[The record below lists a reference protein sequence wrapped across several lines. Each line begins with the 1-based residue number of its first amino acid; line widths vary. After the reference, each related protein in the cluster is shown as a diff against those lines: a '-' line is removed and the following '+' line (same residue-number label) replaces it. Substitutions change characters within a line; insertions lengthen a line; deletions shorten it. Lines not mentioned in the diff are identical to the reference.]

1 MANPV
6 KFEPFT
12 NIGAPTAKPAPPAQP
27 SPAPPPSTPPPSF
40 TPPPS
45 AQPGFTAPARPLDFR
60 TSDPTRYLSAGA
72 YLSRAVRDMVFTHVI
87 NEKHRAIIAS
97 YGVDLATVAGHCLLA
112 RRRKMA
118 RDGLICG
125 LAILFLGSLFLG
137 VPLVTPLILLGAWG
151 VVVFD
156 SYNTK
161 FNILGARFG
170 KKSFDPDRIQNQ
182 LKPSDKTKLAEIAAL
197 QKGNVVVYGGFS
209 PFVGSG
215 IEVGGWSFTT
225 KVNKGKEE
233 HGKRLTPM
241 PVRPEEMHQALTRA
255 IYDLGLDSVSVED
268 KLYVDGEEIR
278 DDRTFLSHPLGRPY
292 STVDPATVRNFIANS
307 TPAVRHYKCI
317 QTISWKAELV
327 LSIFVRFTKVKNN
340 LFAEASYFLLTPLLE
355 FYHQIDNLRPT
366 PKFREVVD
374 LLIQSAIKAPFMFLY
389 SPAVTLFNLLS
400 PFIEWWAEKDARK
413 AIEEKPAFNYGAVTS
428 IRERVTSDSY
438 RRYFQ
443 KLDKEMHV
451 KIIERQI
458 LDCITEFLESKNV
471 DTSESNERKERIIN
485 YGVIVSGGSVQAQS
499 IAAGNQAMAQVNKL
513 ANAIGLPGVG
523 KVAFS
528 PLNVK
533 QNPGHSKTKG

>member
-1 MANPV
+1 MADPV

-12 NIGAPTAKPAPPAQP
+12 NLGAPTAKPAQP
-27 SPAPPPSTPPPSF
+27 SPAPPSSYTPPPAPPSYM
-40 TPPPS
+40 PPS
-45 AQPGFTAPARPLDFR
+45 AQPGFTLPTRPLDFR

-72 YLSRAVRDMVFTHVI
+72 YLSRTVRDLVFTHVI
-87 NEKHRAIIAS
+87 NEKHKAIVAS

-112 RRRKMA
+112 RRQKMA

-125 LAILFLGSLFLG
+125 LAILFLGASVLSAPIVML
-137 VPLVTPLILLGAWG
+137 LILLGAWG
-151 VVVFD
+151 IVVFD

-161 FNILGARFG
+161 FNILGACFG

-215 IEVGGWSFTT
+215 IDVGGWSFTT
-225 KVNKGKEE
+225 KINKGKEE

-241 PVRPEEMHQALTRA
+241 PVHPEEMHQALTRA
-255 IYDLGLDSVSVED
+255 IYDLGLDGVSVED

-307 TPAVRHYKCI
+307 TSAVRHYKCI
-317 QTISWKAELV
+317 QTVSWKAELV
-327 LSIFVRFTKVKNN
+327 LSIFIRFTKVKNN
-340 LFAEASYFLLTPLLE
+340 LFAEASYFLLTPLLD

-366 PKFREVVD
+366 PTLREVVD
-374 LLIQSAIKAPFMFLY
+374 LLILSAIKAPFMFLY
-389 SPAVTLFNLLS
+389 SSMVTLFNLLS
-400 PFIEWWAEKDARK
+400 PFIEWRAEKDARK

-428 IRERVTSDSY
+428 IRERVTSGSY
-438 RRYFQ
+438 RRDFQ
-443 KLDKEMHV
+443 RLDKEMHL
-451 KIIERQI
+451 KIIQRQI

-471 DTSESNERKERIIN
+471 DTSDLDERKEQIIN
-485 YGVIVSGGSVQAQS
+485 YGVIVSGGSVQAQN
-499 IAAGNQAMAQVNKL
+499 IAAGNQAMAQVNKM
-513 ANAIGLPGVG
+513 ANAIGLPGIG

-533 QNPGHSKTKG
+533 QHSGHSKTKG